1 MKYISDF
8 VRHFGGRE
16 VFSIRDARIFLKQKK
31 ISRQYL
37 YFLIHYLQKK
47 GKLRK
52 IAKGFYSFKDD
63 ILVCGFAFSPFYY
76 GLHQA
81 LSFHNVWDQAANPV
95 IVTQKKVR
103 PGLRAIMGA
112 NVVVRRV
119 DAGMFFGFEL
129 VKHYDFWLPVSTPEK
144 TLIDF
149 VYFRQKIPAGVAG
162 KLLGQSNKKLLAA
175 YLKKSPNWVQ
185 KRVKKIAANK

>member
-1 MKYISDF
+1 MKYIADF
-8 VRHFGGRE
+8 ARHFGGRE

-31 ISRQYL
+31 ISKQYL
-37 YFLIHYLQKK
+37 HFLIHYLQKK

-63 ILVCGFAFSPFYY
+63 LMVCGFAFSPFYY

-81 LSFHNVWDQAANPV
+81 LSFHKLWDQAANPV
-95 IVTQKKVR
+95 IVSLKKVR

-119 DAGMFFGFEL
+119 DSKMFFGFER

-162 KLLGQSNKKLLAA
+162 KLLKQSDKKLLAA
-175 YLKKSPNWVQ
+175 YLGKSPKRVQ